1 MTTNTD
7 TTPAHGSALVAEP
20 RWPGYVGRHRYYGRP
35 WAIDQCTCDVL
46 ADPGHDEGCPAATSY
61 RERLCI
67 GKGGTR

>member
-20 RWPGYVGRHRYYGRP
+20 HWPGYVGRHRHYGLP
-35 WAIDQCTCDVL
+35 ATIDRCTCKDS
-46 ADPGHDEGCPAATSY
+46 HDDHCPAESERRA
-61 RERLCI
+61 RLCI